1 MTIRY
6 VDADDV
12 SCVCERGCVCV
23 RACVRV
29 GAWVYVR
36 EGVCVREIEGGC
48 VWVDLF
54 YMLID

>member
-1 MTIRY
+1 
-6 VDADDV
+6 
-12 SCVCERGCVCV
+12 
-23 RACVRV
+23 
-29 GAWVYVR
+29 VR

>member
-1 MTIRY
+1 MQMMYHVY
-6 VDADDV
+6 VREG
-12 SCVCERGCVCV
+12 VC
-23 RACVRV
+23 ACVRV